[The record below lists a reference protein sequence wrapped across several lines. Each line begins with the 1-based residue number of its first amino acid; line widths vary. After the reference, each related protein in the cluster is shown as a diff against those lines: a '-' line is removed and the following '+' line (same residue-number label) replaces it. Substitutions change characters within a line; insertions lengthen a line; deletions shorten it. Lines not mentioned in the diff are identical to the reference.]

1 MYNWDNMKYY
11 IYTDGACQPNPGEG
25 GWAFILFSE
34 THPKSRIIKSG
45 YEQKTTN
52 NRMEITAVLEGLK
65 YFNGLKEESDSAL
78 LFSDSKYL
86 VNGITLWM
94 DGWARNGW
102 RKKDKKPV
110 MNDDL
115 WREIH
120 NLMKNMEVDCK
131 HVKGHS
137 GHQENEECDVLAVKE
152 IAEHQ
157 K

>member
-1 MYNWDNMKYY
+1 MQYY
-11 IYTDGACQPNPGEG
+11 LYTDGACQPNPGQG

-34 THPKSRIIKSG
+34 VHPKRRVIKSG
-45 YEQKTTN
+45 YKKSTTN
-52 NRMEITAVLEGLK
+52 NRMEITAVLEALKCFRGLREAGRDTAIL
-65 YFNGLKEESDSAL
+65 Y
-78 LFSDSKYL
+78 SDSKYL

-94 DGWARNGW
+94 DGWARNSW

-120 NLMKNMEVDCK
+120 KLMQDISVEYR

-137 GHQENEECDVLAVKE
+137 GHPENEECDLLAVKE
-152 IAEHQ
+152 ITEH
-157 K
+157 KDHG